1 MKISIHHFVR
11 LGIVALVAT
20 LLLTSGCKSKK
31 LAMQAAHAKAQQEE
45 MLQKQKEEERK
56 KKEQE
61 ERARQEEE
69 QQLAREEKN
78 KATLS
83 LTEAPKLE
91 KYFIAIANAPDMNSA
106 NSTINE
112 ALFLFASDQT
122 PVLIVIS
129 KEGEEKD
136 YDKPTTIRDYLNY
149 LKDQKKNVNRISNLV
164 TNDAG
169 KIKEVE
175 LIKQK

>member
-1 MKISIHHFVR
+1 MIR
-11 LGIVALVAT
+11 
-20 LLLTSGCKSKK
+20 
-31 LAMQAAHAKAQQEE
+31 
-45 MLQKQKEEERK
+45 KQKEEESRK
-56 KKEQE
+56 RDAE
-61 ERARQEEE
+61 EKARQEEE
-69 QQLAREEKN
+69 QRLAREEKN
-78 KATLS
+78 KTTLN

-91 KYFIAIANAPDMNSA
+91 KYFIAIANAPDMNAA
-106 NSTINE
+106 NSSINE

-136 YDKPTTIRDYLNY
+136 YDKPTTIRAYLNY

-175 LIKQK
+175 LIKQN

>member
-11 LGIVALVAT
+11 LGIVALVA
-20 LLLTSGCKSKK
+20 LLLLNSGCKSKK
-31 LAMQAAHAKAQQEE
+31 LAMQAAQAKAQQEE
-45 MLQKQKEEERK
+45 MLRKQKEEEMK
-56 KKEQE
+56 KKEVE

-69 QQLAREEKN
+69 QRLAREEKN

-91 KYFIAIANAPDMNSA
+91 RYFIAIANAPDNNAA

-122 PVLIVIS
+122 PVLIIIS
-129 KEGEEKD
+129 NEGEEKD
-136 YDKPTTIRDYLNY
+136 YDKPTTIRAYLNY
-149 LKDQKKNVNRISNLV
+149 LKDQKKNINRISNLV